1 MCQTQRSV
9 IEIQSEQVTLPVF
22 KALSTQYRKI
32 SKYMNMKSYFHTVKG
47 LLTRVLGLSQS
58 SECCKRPDEKFR
70 QGFIGAAAAAEGS
83 KNKQQI
89 TLLMSQEEG

>member
-89 TLLMSQEEG
+89 TLLMSQ

>member
-47 LLTRVLGLSQS
+47 LLTRVLVLSQLIEINQS
-58 SECCKRPDEKFR
+58 LEKKSR
-70 QGFIGAAAAAEGS
+70 QGFIGASAVAWE
-83 KNKQQI
+83 NENNQLRKQGVE
-89 TLLMSQEEG
+89 LVP